1 VLAVVRG
8 SAVNQDGA
16 SNGLTAPN
24 GPSQQRVIRQALA
37 SARLT
42 AADVDAVEAH
52 GTGTT
57 LGDPIE
63 AQALLATYGQDRP
76 EDRPLWLGS
85 LKSNIGHTQAAAGV
99 AGVIKMVLAM
109 RHGELPQTLHV
120 DEPST
125 KVDWSAGAVELLTEQ
140 RAWPESDRPRR
151 AGVSSFGV
159 SGTNA
164 HVILEQAP
172 EVAEESAGSA
182 VTLPAVPL
190 VVSGRGAQAL
200 RGQAERLLSHL
211 EAHGELSPVDVG
223 WSLASARSAFE
234 HRAVVIGDG
243 RDALRVGL
251 GALAR
256 GESAPGVVVGQGVG
270 SGRLAVL
277 FSGQGSQRVGM
288 GRELYGQYP
297 VFAKAFDQVC
307 GLLDQE
313 LAGHVERSVREVV
326 FGDADLLG
334 QTVFTQ
340 AGLFAV
346 EVALFRLV
354 ESWGVTPEFVG
365 GHSIGEIAAA
375 HVAGVFSLEDAVRL
389 VAARGRLMQA
399 LPAGGAMI
407 ALQATEDEVTPLLA
421 EYGDRIGIAAING
434 PTSVVVSGDEDAALA
449 VAETL
454 RGQGRKTKRLDVSHA
469 FHSPRMDPM
478 LDDFRTVAESLAYAA
493 PRIPVVS
500 NVTGKLATSD
510 ELGTAEYWV
519 RHVRE
524 AVRFADGVAALA
536 GQGISTFLELGPDG
550 VLSAMGADIVTDAV
564 FVPALRS
571 DRSETQALLS
581 GLGRAWT
588 QGMAVDWAAFFAGTG
603 ASRVDL
609 PTYAFQRRRYWLDT
623 SDVLASG
630 AGAASAL
637 GLGSAEHPLLGAAV
651 ELPDSEGF
659 LFTGR
664 LSVRTHRWLADHTV
678 RGAVVL
684 PGSAFVELAIRAAD
698 QVGYEV
704 VERLT
709 LHTPLVLPQRGG
721 VQLRLTVAEP
731 DADGRRALHIH
742 ARPEG
747 AAAQQGWTRHAEGTL
762 AERTPQ
768 PDWEL
773 GVWPPAGA
781 VELEPDALYGALSSA
796 GVGHSCADVD
806 LSSAGVGHSSAG
818 VDLSSADVGNVPAF
832 AGLRTAW
839 RHGEDILAEV
849 ALPEDQEVEAG
860 RFGIHP
866 ALLDSAVRAWRMA
879 PGTGEDAE
887 GREHAVWVPATWRG
901 VALHAVGASTL
912 RVRISKSG
920 PDAFTVRMAD
930 ATGAPVA
937 SVDSLALVR
946 LETEAL
952 EAIAELAGERAPVP
966 SGALGAPAVRT
977 PARRA
982 VAVEQ
987 MAGGLSPAQR
997 LAGLPDGEQEAAL
1010 LALVRAEAATV
1021 LGHDSPDEI
1030 EVHHGFFELGLNS
1043 LTAVELRNRL
1053 SAAVGLSLP
1062 SAFLFDFSTPTAV
1075 VAHLRRE
1082 LAGAGARRSEAE
1094 PQGAGA
1100 AFDVEA
1106 QDGIVALFRQAFAT
1120 GRNSVGNDLIVAAS
1134 RFRPTFGSASVAEQ
1148 VPDAVRLSTG
1158 DAATRLI
1165 CFPAVV
1171 ATAGPQQY
1179 SRFAEHFRGRRD
1191 VSVLPLPGYMRGDF
1205 LPESMEALAALLAE
1219 AVLRA
1224 AGDGP
1229 YVLVGHSA
1237 GGQIAHAVTTR
1248 LERLG
1253 ERRPVGLALLDT
1265 PWPGDEVSEQ
1275 ASTAMLGVV
1284 FDREAKLGGDIMN
1297 ATRLTAMG
1305 GYHRI
1310 LEDWRPEV
1318 IETPTLL
1325 VKATDQ
1331 LPTAGGT
1338 LGDDEGLH
1346 ITWKLDHTVK
1356 AVSGNHFSLMEEHTD
1371 STGRAVEEW
1380 IMELK
1385 R

>member
-1 VLAVVRG
+1 
-8 SAVNQDGA
+8 
-16 SNGLTAPN
+16 
-24 GPSQQRVIRQALA
+24 
-37 SARLT
+37 
-42 AADVDAVEAH
+42 
-52 GTGTT
+52 
-57 LGDPIE
+57 
-63 AQALLATYGQDRP
+63 
-76 EDRPLWLGS
+76 
-85 LKSNIGHTQAAAGV
+85 
-99 AGVIKMVLAM
+99 
-109 RHGELPQTLHV
+109 
-120 DEPST
+120 
-125 KVDWSAGAVELLTEQ
+125 
-140 RAWPESDRPRR
+140 
-151 AGVSSFGV
+151 
-159 SGTNA
+159 
-164 HVILEQAP
+164 
-172 EVAEESAGSA
+172 
-182 VTLPAVPL
+182 
-190 VVSGRGAQAL
+190 
-200 RGQAERLLSHL
+200 
-211 EAHGELSPVDVG
+211 
-223 WSLASARSAFE
+223 
-234 HRAVVIGDG
+234 
-243 RDALRVGL
+243 
-251 GALAR
+251 
-256 GESAPGVVVGQGVG
+256 
-270 SGRLAVL
+270 
-277 FSGQGSQRVGM
+277 
-288 GRELYGQYP
+288 
-297 VFAKAFDQVC
+297 
-307 GLLDQE
+307 
-313 LAGHVERSVREVV
+313 
-326 FGDADLLG
+326 
-334 QTVFTQ
+334 
-340 AGLFAV
+340 
-346 EVALFRLV
+346 
-354 ESWGVTPEFVG
+354 
-365 GHSIGEIAAA
+365 
-375 HVAGVFSLEDAVRL
+375 LEDAVRL

-407 ALQATEDEVTPLLA
+407 AVQATEDEVTPLLA

-796 GVGHSCADVD
+796 DVD
-806 LSSAGVGHSSAG
+806 LSSAG
-818 VDLSSADVGNVPAF
+818 VDLSSAGVGNVPAF

-849 ALPEDQEVEAG
+849 ALPEDHEVEAG

-1356 AVSGNHFSLMEEHTD
+1356 AVSGDHFSLMEEHTD